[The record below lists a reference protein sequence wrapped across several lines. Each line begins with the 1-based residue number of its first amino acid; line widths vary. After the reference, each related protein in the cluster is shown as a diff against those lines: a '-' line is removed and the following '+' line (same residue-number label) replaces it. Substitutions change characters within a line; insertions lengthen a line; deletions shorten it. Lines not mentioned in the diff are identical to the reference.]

1 MTKEG
6 VIAKAKTALLLPLSV
21 FAQGQI
27 PVAEMSLAK
36 VYRDVNLVRPMSYWD
51 YNSIE
56 IPWGWDESGGFRDE

>member
-6 VIAKAKTALLLPLSV
+6 VIVKAKTALLLPLSV

-56 IPWGWDESGGFRDE
+56 IPWGWDESNDFRDA